1 MLTIVVNV
9 RECFDNFSSE
19 EVGDFAEDFL
29 VLEDGLLDVEQL
41 GVHDLGVLEGLGLL
55 EEHGLGDLGDQR
67 HLDAHLELQQA
78 HAVAAVLEELAA
90 DVLPVAPQRVLQRLH
105 EPIATLV
112 LILCS
117 SKPLASKIS
126 MRKLSRT

>member
-9 RECFDNFSSE
+9 RECFDYFSPE

-41 GVHDLGVLEGLGLL
+41 GVHDLGVLEDLGLL

-90 DVLPVAPQRVLQRLH
+90 DVLPVPPERVLR
-105 EPIATLV
+105 A
-112 LILCS
+112 
-117 SKPLASKIS
+117 
-126 MRKLSRT
+126 